1 MSSRIMVKRI
11 TQVSLTAGFEMRPGV
26 SPPLWPSNH
35 QYCNSFFLL
44 YTTCLTIEPA
54 NERLVAIGLNM
65 SPKLHAYTL
74 ALSNESSIRAL

>member
-1 MSSRIMVKRI
+1 MSSRIMIKRI

-35 QYCNSFFLL
+35 QYLNFFLV
-44 YTTCLTIEPA
+44 YATCLTIEPV

>member
-35 QYCNSFFLL
+35 QYQNFF
-44 YTTCLTIEPA
+44 YSYATCLTIEPV

-65 SPKLHAYTL
+65 SPKLHTYTL